1 MIKISTFF
9 IQPASVTHKQYEA
22 LRMYFV
28 EGKNAKEVADKFG
41 YKYRAF
47 TSLVT
52 DFMKDIEQNKVSE
65 RFFVYKHPGRH
76 RNEQE
81 NKIKEFAVKL
91 RKKNFSI
98 EDIKISLDAAGYQVS
113 ENTIY
118 LLLKYEGFAKLPKRS
133 KDQKKQLENIK
144 IEAQKTSV
152 LSFEQEN
159 FKTSSGGLLC
169 LLPYIQKYGIDKIIS
184 KSSFPETKTMPRLQ
198 SILSFL
204 ALKLSSFRRYSS
216 DDMWCMD
223 RGTGLFAGLNV
234 LPKTTWFSSYS
245 DRVTKNMN
253 TNFLKQLHK
262 VWFEVGLLGDTVN
275 LDFTTVPY
283 WGEDS
288 HLENNWSG
296 KRNKA
301 LASMLSVLAHDPD
314 TGIID
319 YGRADVKHNDENKI
333 VLEFLDFYKHV
344 DNKTNKLN
352 YLVFDSKFTNYENLS
367 KIDDNDV
374 KFITIRRRGKNIV
387 EEINKIQKSDWKTI
401 RVEKSGNKKRSIKI
415 HEKTVFLKGY
425 NKEIR
430 QIYITG
436 NGKIK
441 PAIIITNDFDIS
453 TNELVRKY
461 AKRWLVEKVISEQI
475 EFFHLNKVSS
485 SMVIKVDFDL
495 TMSILAH
502 NIYRLF
508 ALEMEG
514 YSHLTSQSLYEK
526 FISNSADVQI
536 EKNQIQ
542 INLKKKRNLPL
553 ILEKM
558 ELYKNNEFSWLGNNK
573 INFKGASYT

>member
-1 MIKISTFF
+1 MKISNFF
-9 IQPASVTHKQYEA
+9 LQPFSVSQKQYEA
-22 LRMYFV
+22 LRMYYV
-28 EGKNAKEVADKFG
+28 EKKTAIQVAEKFG

-47 TSLVT
+47 TSLVS
-52 DFMKDIEQNKVSE
+52 DFKNDIEQNNFSDK
-65 RFFVYKHPGRH
+65 FFIQKQAGRC
-76 RNEQE
+76 RNEDE
-81 NKIKEFAVKL
+81 NKIKNIIIKL

-98 EDIKISLDAAGYQVS
+98 EDIKISLDAIDHKIS

-118 LLLKYEGFAKLPKRS
+118 LLLKNEGFAKLPKRS
-133 KDQKKQLENIK
+133 KQQKRQLEKVKIK
-144 IEAQKTSV
+144 AQKTS
-152 LSFEQEN
+152 LLPFEQED

-169 LLPYIQKYGIDKIIS
+169 FLPYIQKFGIDKIICN
-184 KSSFPETKTMPRLQ
+184 SSYPQTKTLPRLQ
-198 SILSFL
+198 SVLSFL

-223 RGTGLFAGLNV
+223 RGIGLFAGVNV

-245 DRVTKNMN
+245 HKVTKNMN
-253 TNFLKQLHK
+253 VDFLKELHK
-262 VWFEVGLLGDTVN
+262 TWLDNGLLGDTTN

-283 WGEDS
+283 WGDNK

-301 LASMLSVLAHDPD
+301 LASMLFVLAHDPD

-319 YGRADVKHNDENKI
+319 YGKADVKHKDESKV
-333 VLEFLDFYKHV
+333 VLEFLDFYKQ
-344 DNKTNKLN
+344 DENKNDTLK
-352 YLVFDSKFTNYENLS
+352 YIIFDSKFTNYENLS
-367 KIDDNDV
+367 KLDDNSV

-387 EEINKIQKSDWKTI
+387 ENINNIPKKEWKTI
-401 RVEKSGNKKRSIKI
+401 RIEQSGNKKRSIKI
-415 HEKTVFLKGY
+415 HEQIVYLRGY
-425 NKEIR
+425 DKEIR
-430 QIYITG
+430 EIYITG

-453 TNELVRKY
+453 TNEVVRKY
-461 AKRWLVEKVISEQI
+461 ARRWLVEKVISEQI

-508 ALEMEG
+508 ALDLDG
-514 YSHLTSQSLYEK
+514 YSQMTSQSLYEK
-526 FISNSADVQI
+526 FIANSADIKVQ
-536 EKNQIQ
+536 EDQI
-542 INLKKKRNLPL
+542 IVNLKKKRNLPL

-558 ELYKNNEFSWLGNNK
+558 ELYKNCKFSWLDNK
-573 INFKGASYT
+573 KIIFQGATYT

>member
-1 MIKISTFF
+1 L
-9 IQPASVTHKQYEA
+9 H
-22 LRMYFV
+22 
-28 EGKNAKEVADKFG
+28 
-41 YKYRAF
+41 KYRAF
-47 TSLVT
+47 TSLVF
-52 DFMKDIEQNKVSE
+52 DFKKNIDENNFSE
-65 RFFVYKHPGRH
+65 RFFIQKHPGRIPGKD
-76 RNEQE
+76 E
-81 NKIKEFAVKL
+81 NKVRNIAVKL

-98 EDIKISLDAAGYQVS
+98 EDIKVSLDAIGYKVS
-113 ENTIY
+113 ENSIY
-118 LLLKYEGFAKLPKRS
+118 LLLKNEGFAKLPKCS
-133 KDQKKQLENIK
+133 KQQKRQLERVK
-144 IEAQKTSV
+144 IEAKKTFV
-152 LSFEQEN
+152 LSFEQEE

-169 LLPYIQKYGIDKIIS
+169 FLPYIQKYGIDKIIQNS
-184 KSSFPETKTMPRLQ
+184 LYPQTQTMPRLQ

-223 RGTGLFAGLNV
+223 RGTGFFAGLNV

-245 DRVTKNMN
+245 HRVTKKMN
-253 TNFLKQLHK
+253 LSFLKQLHR
-262 VWFEVGLLGDTVN
+262 VWLETGLLSDTEN

-283 WGEDS
+283 WGEDG

-301 LASMLSVLAHDPD
+301 LAGMLFVLAHDPD

-319 YGRADVKHNDENKI
+319 YANADVKHKNESKV
-333 VLEFLDFYKHV
+333 VLEFLDFYKQGV
-344 DNKTNKLN
+344 NKNDTLK
-352 YLVFDSKFTNYENLS
+352 YIVFDSKFTNYENLS
-367 KIDDNDV
+367 KLDDNRV

-387 EEINKIQKSDWKTI
+387 EKINNIPKKDWKTI
-401 RVEKSGNKKRSIKI
+401 RIEKSGNKKRSIKVYDQI
-415 HEKTVFLKGY
+415 VYLRGY

-453 TNELVRKY
+453 TNEVVRKY
-461 AKRWLVEKVISEQI
+461 AKRWLVEKAISEQI

-508 ALEMEG
+508 ALDLEG
-514 YSHLTSQSLYEK
+514 YSHMTSQSLYEK
-526 FISNSADVQI
+526 FIANSADIKVEDKQI
-536 EKNQIQ
+536 FV
-542 INLKKKRNLPL
+542 NLKKKRNLPL

-558 ELYKNNEFSWLGNNK
+558 ELYKNCKFSWLDNKK
-573 INFKGASYT
+573 INFQGTTYT

>member
-1 MIKISTFF
+1 MKISNFF
-9 IQPASVTHKQYEA
+9 LQPSSISHKQYEA
-22 LRMYFV
+22 LRMYYIEKKTAFQ
-28 EGKNAKEVADKFG
+28 VAEKFG

-47 TSLVT
+47 TSLVY
-52 DFMKDIEQNKVSE
+52 DFKKDVEQNNFSE
-65 RFFVYKHPGRH
+65 KFFIQKHAGRSPH
-76 RNEQE
+76 EAE
-81 NKIKEFAVKL
+81 NKIKNIAVKL

-98 EDIKISLDAAGYQVS
+98 EDIKISLDATGYKVS

-118 LLLKYEGFAKLPKRS
+118 LLLKNEGFAKLPKRN
-133 KDQKKQLENIK
+133 KQQKQQLENVKIK
-144 IEAQKTSV
+144 AQKTSV
-152 LSFEQEN
+152 LSAEQDD

-169 LLPYIQKYGIDKIIS
+169 FLPYIKKCGIDKIICN
-184 KSSFPETKTMPRLQ
+184 SSYPETKTLPRLQ
-198 SILSFL
+198 SVLSFL
-204 ALKLSSFRRYSS
+204 ALKLSSFRRYGS

-245 DRVTKNMN
+245 HRVTKNMN
-253 TNFLKQLHK
+253 VDFLKQLHK
-262 VWFEVGLLGDTVN
+262 TWLDAGLLGDTAN

-283 WGEDS
+283 WGDDD

-301 LASMLSVLAHDPD
+301 LASMLFVLAHDPD

-319 YGRADVKHNDENKI
+319 YGKADVKHKNESKV
-333 VLEFLDFYKHV
+333 VLEFLDFYKQGE
-344 DNKTNKLN
+344 NKNDTLK
-352 YLVFDSKFTNYENLS
+352 YIIFDSKFTNYENLS
-367 KIDDNDV
+367 KLDDNHV

-387 EEINKIQKSDWKTI
+387 ENINNIPKKDWKTI
-401 RVEKSGNKKRSIKI
+401 RIEKSGNKKRSIKI
-415 HEKTVFLKGY
+415 HEKKIYLRGY
-425 NKEIR
+425 NKKIR

-453 TNELVRKY
+453 TNEVVRKY

-508 ALEMEG
+508 ALDLEG
-514 YSHLTSQSLYEK
+514 YSHMTSQSLYEK
-526 FISNSADVQI
+526 FISNSADI
-536 EKNQIQ
+536 
-542 INLKKKRNLPL
+542 
-553 ILEKM
+553 
-558 ELYKNNEFSWLGNNK
+558 K
-573 INFKGASYT
+573 INESQILIN